1 MKLFNYNA
9 DMFSKKTVSENE
21 TTLREL
27 EGKKQTANSDLDNT
41 DSQIAANKKTIQ
53 DLKNEQ
59 LILQH
64 TKTQMISDAKKLKFG
79 DITEIDKTIQDN
91 NRKIA
96 ILSNDNMKLQT
107 KRNTQ
112 KNYTKQLND
121 EINAIK
127 NKLKNLNLKQKA
139 AALLQQM
146 KSAKG

>member
-21 TTLREL
+21 TKLREL
-27 EGKKQTANSDLDNT
+27 EEKKQTANSDLDNT

-64 TKTQMISDAKKLKFG
+64 TKSQMISDAKKLKFG

-91 NRKIA
+91 NRKIG

-121 EINAIK
+121 EINKLK